1 MPPVFFFIVSI
12 AHSGVSEIKSGTV
25 PWNEI
30 FPGTKCFHFTG
41 IRPAISQSAAD
52 VSLETVKSAR
62 EKGLTVSCDL
72 NHRAK
77 LWKYGKTAG
86 EVMAGL
92 MPYVD
97 VAIGNEEDCEKIFG
111 IKGADVKVAGEVSA
125 ETYLVVA
132 RELMK
137 RFSNLKKIAITL
149 RGSISATH
157 NTWSAVLYDG
167 KRLYSTMKYDITNVI
182 DRLGS
187 GDAFTDS
194 TMTLFDWSSR

>member
-1 MPPVFFFIVSI
+1 M
-12 AHSGVSEIKSGTV
+12 
-25 PWNEI
+25 
-30 FPGTKCFHFTG
+30 
-41 IRPAISQSAAD
+41 
-52 VSLETVKSAR
+52 
-62 EKGLTVSCDL
+62 
-72 NHRAK
+72 
-77 LWKYGKTAG
+77 KYGKTAG

-92 MPYVD
+92 MPYLG

-111 IKGADVKVAGEVSA
+111 IKRADVKVAGEVSA

-137 RFSNLKKIAITL
+137 LFSNLKKIAITL

-167 KRLYSTMKYDITNVI
+167 KRLYSTKKYDITNVI

-187 GDAFTDS
+187 GDAFTGALIYCLLAGKSDQEALDFAATANALKHS
-194 TMTLFDWSSR
+194 INSKAVQLGKSIFDARLDLIEITMRTERAMEALRTISKESPQMLVGAGTVFIRN